1 MKKISVDAFLREYS
15 VPAKQKGSAM
25 DTFIKKHITNEYVG
39 FIEKCV
45 WCDSIVKASCYVK
58 DGDYEY
64 VKVNSANR
72 YIAFIMRL
80 ISLYTDIEIDF
91 ENAKFV
97 EQYDELN
104 KAGAINALIAAIPE
118 DEYSEFSTIL
128 NMKMDDFRDNEYSIT
143 ALLYNLKKSSSLF
156 EEVINQVLESDEFKA
171 IVENL
176 GNKE

>member
-1 MKKISVDAFLREYS
+1 MGVTVENFVKFYKANSK
-15 VPAKQKGSAM
+15 AKDK
-25 DTFIKKHITNEYVG
+25 TFEDFMKKHITTEYVG

-72 YIAFIMRL
+72 YIAFVMRL

>member
-15 VPAKQKGSAM
+15 VSAKQKGSAM
-25 DTFIKKHITNEYVG
+25 DTFIKKHIINEYVG

-72 YIAFIMRL
+72 YIAFVMRL

-156 EEVINQVLESDEFKA
+156 EEVIGQVLESDEFKA